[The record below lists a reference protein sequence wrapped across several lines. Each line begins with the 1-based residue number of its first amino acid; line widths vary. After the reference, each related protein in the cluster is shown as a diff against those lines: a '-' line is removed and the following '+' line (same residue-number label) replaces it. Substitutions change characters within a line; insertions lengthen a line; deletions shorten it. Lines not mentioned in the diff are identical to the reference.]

1 MSMKQRTAKL
11 SKRHSKPANGPRVI
25 YISGPDEDPRAAFII
40 GGGSLARLNGE
51 SAAAF
56 RARAMMAAGHG
67 QA

>member
-1 MSMKQRTAKL
+1 MTLRRRIAKL
-11 SKRHSKPANGPRVI
+11 AARHSEPANGPRVI